1 MKDARW
7 TAVDEYV
14 DDLFSLN
21 DPALGAA
28 LEASRAAGLPAISV
42 TPSQGKLLY
51 LLAKMQRAQAIL
63 EIGTLGGY
71 STIWLAS
78 ALGPAGRLVTL
89 EVDPRHAEVAR
100 ANIANA
106 GLAHLVD
113 LRLGPAADTLPQL
126 TGPFD
131 FIFIDADKPGYPTYL
146 TWALKLSRTGTVI
159 VADNVVRD
167 GEVANSDS
175 DDPRARG
182 VRKFL
187 AQLAAEPRVS
197 TTVVQTAG
205 SKGYDGFALA
215 IVTGETWRPGAADGG
230 RRTGSPFTGQ

>member
-1 MKDARW
+1 MNDPRW
-7 TAVDEYV
+7 TAVDAFVEA
-14 DDLFSLN
+14 LLSLN
-21 DPALGAA
+21 DPALAAA
-28 LEASRAAGLPAISV
+28 LDASRAAGLPEISV
-42 TPSQGKLLY
+42 TPAQGKLLY
-51 LLAKMQRAQAIL
+51 LLARMRGARAIL

-71 STIWLAS
+71 SAIWLAS
-78 ALGPAGRLVTL
+78 ALPAGGRLVTL
-89 EVDPRHAEVAR
+89 EVEPAHAEVAR

-131 FIFIDADKPGYPTYL
+131 FIFIDADKPGYPAYL
-146 TWALKLSRTGTVI
+146 SWALKLSRTGTVI

-167 GEVANSDS
+167 GEVANPDS
-175 DDPRARG
+175 GDPRVQG

-187 AQLAAEPRVS
+187 AQLATEPRVS
-197 TTVVQTAG
+197 ATVVQTAG

-215 IVTGETWRPGAADGG
+215 IVTGET
-230 RRTGSPFTGQ
+230 

>member
-1 MKDARW
+1 MNDARW
-7 TAVDEYV
+7 TAVDAYV
-14 DDLFSLN
+14 EDLLSLN
-21 DPALGAA
+21 DPALAAA
-28 LEASRAAGLPAISV
+28 LDASRAAGLPEISV
-42 TPSQGKLLY
+42 TPAQGKLLY
-51 LLAKMQRAQAIL
+51 LLARMRGARAIL

-71 STIWLAS
+71 SAIWLAS
-78 ALGPAGRLVTL
+78 ALPAGGRLVTL
-89 EVDPRHAEVAR
+89 EVEPAHAEVAR

-131 FIFIDADKPGYPTYL
+131 FIFIDADKPGYPAYL
-146 TWALKLSRTGTVI
+146 SWALKLSRTGTVI

-167 GEVANSDS
+167 GEVANPDS
-175 DDPRARG
+175 GDPRVQG

-187 AQLAAEPRVS
+187 AQLATEPRVS
-197 TTVVQTAG
+197 ATVVQTAG

-215 IVTGETWRPGAADGG
+215 IVTGET
-230 RRTGSPFTGQ
+230 

>member
-1 MKDARW
+1 MNDPRW
-7 TAVDEYV
+7 TAVDAFVEA
-14 DDLFSLN
+14 LLSLS
-21 DPALGAA
+21 DPALAAA
-28 LEASRAAGLPAISV
+28 LDASRAAGLPDISV

-51 LLAKMQRAQAIL
+51 LLARMRGARAIL

-78 ALGPAGRLVTL
+78 ALPGGGRLVTL
-89 EVDPRHAEVAR
+89 EVEPAHARVAR

-131 FIFIDADKPGYPTYL
+131 FIFIDADKPGYPAYL

-159 VADNVVRD
+159 VADNVVRN
-167 GEVANSDS
+167 GEVANPDS
-175 DDPRARG
+175 DDPQVQG

-205 SKGYDGFALA
+205 RKGHDGFALA
-215 IVTGETWRPGAADGG
+215 IVTGET
-230 RRTGSPFTGQ
+230 